1 MDSIYKLMNK
11 INDQDSLTEKYN
23 VKDEKDLVTLHES
36 LRKPL
41 NEGINLYTTHGTLVL
56 EQSKASR
63 IPLNSYVSLVNL
75 NRDAMDVL
83 KIKIDSK
90 VKPSQLLGIV
100 VGAYKPTPEYVRDYA
115 LLLGLLTGKK
125 FSDSAASSDTIYKIR
140 VPEPFKATQ
149 NKDREMLLPRWLVS
163 EIDEQAYIDA
173 MNRLFPRKGLDKVIH
188 GKDKKFNAVDGGGR
202 AYFDKKLKNKKN
214 EAFDDVRTLKDAKNL
229 HESRNTKII
238 TGEELRVAISEELP
252 FALKE
257 LGDSRNIDAVVE
269 LMTEWLDEA
278 LFKYDEEEV
287 REIVTEFLKDVKK
300 LQESSN
306 KYTSKRVVKKKK
318 ITESLSTE
326 AEWEELD
333 SAETMDDERSW
344 QPLRLW
350 KNKTENKYV
359 IIIGDNYPWEGY
371 VNMEF
376 DNEAEAEHEFAA
388 YLNEPYYN
396 TDYEDDYDDI
406 DEKLTEAAKTEKV
419 ERPKGYRGSVGGY
432 YSVDRYGYHFSK
444 QPKGEGV
451 MISEA
456 NVDWIRNTFELK
468 ECPELEYQTLWG
480 RGVVYKLERVK
491 EKKDALKESVEDSF
505 DIDKYYTRGTDKD
518 AVAYLDD
525 PDLAEYLY
533 KCEIVDSSFKHVCWL
548 MAKPEYKD
556 ALEQYDLVELVED
569 ATGEFPAIFVDD
581 RVYDVTDEIISYLS

>member
-41 NEGINLYTTHGTLVL
+41 NEGIGLYTTHGTLVL
-56 EQSKASR
+56 EQSQASR
-63 IPLNSYVSLVNL
+63 IPLNSHVSLNNL

-100 VGAYKPTPEYVRDYA
+100 VGAYKPTPEHVRDYA

-125 FSDSAASSDTIYKIR
+125 FSDSAASSATIYKIR
-140 VPEPFKATQ
+140 VPETFKATQ
-149 NKDREMLLPRWLVS
+149 NRDREMLLPGWFVS
-163 EIDEQAYIDA
+163 QIEEQAYIDA
-173 MNRLFPRKGLDKVIH
+173 MNRLFPRKGLDKLVH
-188 GKDKKFNAVDGGGR
+188 GKDKRFNAVDGGGR
-202 AYFDKKLKNKKN
+202 AYFDKKLKN
-214 EAFDDVRTLKDAKNL
+214 
-229 HESRNTKII
+229 
-238 TGEELRVAISEELP
+238 
-252 FALKE
+252 
-257 LGDSRNIDAVVE
+257 
-269 LMTEWLDEA
+269 
-278 LFKYDEEEV
+278 
-287 REIVTEFLKDVKK
+287 
-300 LQESSN
+300 
-306 KYTSKRVVKKKK
+306 KK

-396 TDYEDDYDDI
+396 TDYEDDYDDDI
-406 DEKLTEAAKTEKV
+406 DEKYDLIEDVKKLQEAEA
-419 ERPKGYRGSVGGY
+419 PKSNRSSIKARVNELI
-432 YSVDRYGYHFSK
+432 D
-444 QPKGEGV
+444 
-451 MISEA
+451 M
-456 NVDWIRNTFELK
+456 VDWSKWEKFTSTGDDTKPEVKRTKAIDDGIRVDVYLGWDYGRHGDDFQEYVKATNEKFEAFAAIVRK
-468 ECPELEYQTLWG
+468 QEPSWSVKFAKSHG
-480 RGVVYKLERVK
+480 SRGVTWTNYWAQVTTTLP
-491 EKKDALKESVEDSF
+491 
-505 DIDKYYTRGTDKD
+505 
-518 AVAYLDD
+518 VA
-525 PDLAEYLY
+525 E
-533 KCEIVDSSFKHVCWL
+533 
-548 MAKPEYKD
+548 
-556 ALEQYDLVELVED
+556 
-569 ATGEFPAIFVDD
+569 
-581 RVYDVTDEIISYLS
+581 